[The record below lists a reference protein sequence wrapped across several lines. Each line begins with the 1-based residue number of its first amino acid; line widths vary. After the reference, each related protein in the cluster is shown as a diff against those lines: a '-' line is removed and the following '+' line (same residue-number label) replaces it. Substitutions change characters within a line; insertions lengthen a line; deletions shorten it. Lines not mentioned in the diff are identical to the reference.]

1 MTLDEAGRLHVAWKT
16 KNGNMV
22 CHHARI
28 VDYLV
33 SKTGGRKGKLV
44 CRECG
49 AVIPDAG
56 KQISSKKKRTIV
68 RPSSQKK

>member
-1 MTLDEAGRLHVAWKT
+1 MTLDEACRLHVAWKT

-33 SKTGGRKGKLV
+33 SKTGRRKGKLV

-56 KQISSKKKRTIV
+56 QEISYKKKRIIV
-68 RPSSQKK
+68 